1 MHITKKANCGYA
13 PRFLVKNKQKNLEL
27 KKLKV
32 LLFPP
37 KRVLLYFQHKAYFH
51 ICLANITASVFYVRL
66 VF

>member
-37 KRVLLYFQHKAYFH
+37 KRVLLHFQHKSYF
-51 ICLANITASVFYVRL
+51 NIGFTYIAASVFYVGL